1 MKPDKIAAR
10 SEVPAKFNQ
19 IPVKPSGHNRI
30 IKITGKT
37 NAVDTEMMEA
47 GSGFQLP
54 AYNFASQRK
63 TIS

>member
-37 NAVDTEMMEA
+37 NAVDTEIIEA
-47 GSGFQLP
+47 GSGLSI
-54 AYNFASQRK
+54 AN
-63 TIS
+63 I